1 MRRIQALTI
10 VMLTT
15 LLGFSS
21 EAEDKNSRGS
31 GGAQK
36 VLGSPPA
43 TYLNINNISTVL
55 RNEGTSD
62 IDMQQQNGGLVYPK
76 GSRKTAVFQTGFLWG
91 AQIPG
96 ESQVRVGGSAFRSGL
111 QPGKIL
117 PNGLPE
123 DPNLPK
129 NRIYRVR
136 PDYRTGD
143 LSSEV
148 RDEGVSESAVRAQYD
163 ADWNEWPATDG
174 APFDDR
180 DSNGV
185 YNPAVDVPG
194 VKGADQ
200 TVWFVANDLNST
212 NTQNLYGTQPMGI
225 EFQVTIWAYAQ
236 EGALGNMF
244 FKRYLLINK
253 GTLQLDSMY
262 VCQWSDVDDGN
273 ATDDFAGSDTSLSMA
288 YVYNGGNVDA
298 TYNPLPPPAVGFD
311 FFQGPVVPT
320 PGDSGIFLGRF
331 RQGVRNLPM
340 TAAFYFTRGD
350 PSVTDPTQGTP
361 AGATQF
367 YNFFRGRIGL
377 TGQPFVDPSG
387 AQTSYALAGDPV
399 TGRGWVD
406 GQLQPPGDRR
416 IGMASGPFT
425 MVPQDTQEV
434 VVAEIVAG
442 AIPGVSRLAAIG
454 LLKFF
459 DRSAQ
464 LAYENFFQLP
474 SPPPRPNVRAT
485 EMDREILL
493 NWADDLDNVRNT
505 ETSDNRGFKFQGY
518 NVYQLPSASSAI
530 TDGVRVAVFDIAGDG
545 ITRITDQAF
554 DPASGAVI
562 SKLAQ
567 FGTDA
572 GIKRFLN
579 VTSDA
584 LNGNTPLI
592 NGIRYY
598 FAVTA
603 YSFNEDPNV
612 VPNNLEN
619 PLSIIT
625 VVPHSANPGVR
636 YQAGVGDTI
645 RSVAHTGSSDG
656 TATPLIVDPTR
667 VTGQTYRVSFDTATV
682 MTEHGPE
689 VHTTWS
695 LTNTTTNAVLLDHQ
709 SNQSGDDDYPVVQ
722 GLQVK
727 VAGPPPGM
735 KDFAIP
741 AGERRWTFANAEGF
755 GLEGFS
761 GAMGMGFGNWLGV
774 SSVTPDRLHN
784 VLFKLAATDVAGN
797 LVNPSDTTASFGYRY
812 LRGATAAPAR
822 PEFAPFILNPVA
834 GYAFQIY
841 ERNMPFAAY
850 DAETGRRLMIGY
862 LENNVTGG
870 RVDGKYWPDTQNG
883 PFSNTDANG
892 PREWFFVFDVPY
904 SETPDPSLQV
914 DILNTEVPMMWFC
927 LPNRRGDVAFSAGD
941 EFLILANHLNT
952 PADEFTFT
960 APSVVHDPALAK
972 ADVSQ
977 INVFPNPYYGVN
989 TEELNKYQRFVTF
1002 NHLPRKATIRIFNLA
1017 GVNVR
1022 TINKET
1028 DSQFE
1033 RWDLANE
1040 SGLPVGSGLYIAH
1053 IDMPELGATKILKL
1067 AIVQEQQILDR
1078 F

>member
-1 MRRIQALTI
+1 MRRIPAMTI

-15 LLGFSS
+15 LLVFSS
-21 EAEDKNSRGS
+21 AAEDKNARRS

-55 RNEGTSD
+55 RNEGTAD

-96 ESQVRVGGSAFRSGL
+96 DPQVRVGGSAFRSGL

-117 PNGLPE
+117 PSGLPE
-123 DPNLPK
+123 DPDLPK

-136 PDYRTGD
+136 TDYRTAD
-143 LSSEV
+143 LSSEI
-148 RDEGVSESAVRAQYD
+148 RDEGGTASAIRAQYEL
-163 ADWNEWPATDG
+163 DWNEWPAADG
-174 APFDDR
+174 APYFDR

-185 YNPAVDVPG
+185 YNPAVDIPG

-225 EFQVTIWAYAQ
+225 EVQFTIWAYAQ
-236 EGALGNMF
+236 EGALGNML
-244 FKRYLLINK
+244 FKKYLLINK
-253 GTLQLDSMY
+253 GTLQLDSMF

-273 ATDDFAGSDTSLSMA
+273 ATDDFAGSDTTLSMA
-288 YVYNGGNVDA
+288 YVYNGANVDA

-311 FFQGPVVPT
+311 FFQGPVIPS
-320 PGDSGIFLGRF
+320 PADSGIFLGQIRH
-331 RQGVRNLPM
+331 GVRNLPM

-377 TGQPFVDPSG
+377 TGQPFTDPSG
-387 AQTSYALAGDPV
+387 VQTSFALAGDPV

-425 MVPQDTQEV
+425 MVPQDTQEI

-442 AIPGVSRLAAIG
+442 AVPGVSRLAAIG

-459 DRSAQ
+459 DKSAQ
-464 LAYENFFQLP
+464 LAYDNFFQLP
-474 SPPPRPNVRAT
+474 SPPPRPNVSVT
-485 EMDREILL
+485 ELDREVLL
-493 NWADDLDNVRNT
+493 NWANDLESVHAT
-505 ETSDNRGFKFQGY
+505 ESSDNRGFRFQGY

-530 TDGVRVAVFDIAGDG
+530 SDGARVAVFDIAGDAV
-545 ITRITDQAF
+545 TRITDQAF
-554 DPASGAVI
+554 DPSSGVVI

-567 FGTDA
+567 FGTDS
-572 GIKRFLN
+572 GIKRFL
-579 VTSDA
+579 SIRLDA
-584 LNGNTPLI
+584 LNGNAPLI

-598 FAVTA
+598 YAVTA
-603 YSFNEDPNV
+603 YSYNPDPNV

-625 VVPHSANPGVR
+625 VVPHSSNPGVR
-636 YQAGVGDTI
+636 YQAAYGDTLHNI
-645 RSVAHTGSSDG
+645 THTGGSDG
-656 TATPLIVDPTR
+656 TATPLVVDPAR
-667 VTGQTYRVSFDTATV
+667 VTGHSYRVSFDTATV

-689 VHTTWS
+689 VHTTWN
-695 LTNTTTNAVLLDHQ
+695 LTNTTTNTVLLHGQ
-709 SNQSGDDDYPVVQ
+709 SNQSGDDDYPVVD

-735 KDFAIP
+735 KDFQIP
-741 AGERRWTFANAEGF
+741 GGQRRWTFSNADGF
-755 GLEGFS
+755 GMEGFS
-761 GAMGMGFGNWLGV
+761 GAMGMAFNNWLGTTTI
-774 SSVTPDRLHN
+774 TPDMLHN
-784 VLFKLAATDVAGN
+784 VLFKLAATDTNGN
-797 LVNPSDTTASFGYRY
+797 LLNSTDTTASFGYRY
-812 LRGATAAPAR
+812 MRGATLPAAR
-822 PEFAPFILNPVA
+822 PEFAPFILNPTA

-862 LENNVTGG
+862 LENNVAGG

-892 PREWFFVFDVPY
+892 PREWFFVFNVPY
-904 SETPDPSLQV
+904 SETPDPALQV
-914 DILNTEVPMMWFC
+914 DILNNEVPMMWFC
-927 LPNRRGDVAFSAGD
+927 APNRRGDVPFSAGD
-941 EFLILANHLNT
+941 EFLIEANHLNT
-952 PADEFTFT
+952 PADEFAFT
-960 APSVVHDPALAK
+960 APTVVNDPALARV
-972 ADVSQ
+972 DVSL

-1022 TINKET
+1022 TIYKET

-1053 IDMPELGATKILKL
+1053 VDMPELGATKILKL